1 MLEQIPIL
9 IKKPVTFL
17 IIIVNKILLVI
28 LIHIYALILQV
39 SDKLLDM
46 ADIMREAKELYD
58 VFELTADVDDLL
70 GEVLGY
76 LGQDVVFLESELK
89 EQLETAQFGVLIY
102 LVDMFVLYLFHHLV
116 VDFLYFLQHFMES
129 WSFLGVVSQHKVGEI
144 LPIRMY
150 LTVILN
156 STFSYLIKSPL
167 FLKIFVSLKLYKMI
181 P

>member
-9 IKKPVTFL
+9 IKKPVAFL

-76 LGQDVVFLESELK
+76 LG
-89 EQLETAQFGVLIY
+89 
-102 LVDMFVLYLFHHLV
+102 
-116 VDFLYFLQHFMES
+116 
-129 WSFLGVVSQHKVGEI
+129 
-144 LPIRMY
+144 
-150 LTVILN
+150 
-156 STFSYLIKSPL
+156 
-167 FLKIFVSLKLYKMI
+167 
-181 P
+181 

>member
-46 ADIMREAKELYD
+46 ADVMREAKELYD

-76 LGQDVVFLESELK
+76 LG
-89 EQLETAQFGVLIY
+89 
-102 LVDMFVLYLFHHLV
+102 
-116 VDFLYFLQHFMES
+116 
-129 WSFLGVVSQHKVGEI
+129 
-144 LPIRMY
+144 
-150 LTVILN
+150 
-156 STFSYLIKSPL
+156 
-167 FLKIFVSLKLYKMI
+167 
-181 P
+181 

>member
-28 LIHIYALILQV
+28 LIHIYTLILQV

-76 LGQDVVFLESELK
+76 LG
-89 EQLETAQFGVLIY
+89 
-102 LVDMFVLYLFHHLV
+102 
-116 VDFLYFLQHFMES
+116 
-129 WSFLGVVSQHKVGEI
+129 
-144 LPIRMY
+144 
-150 LTVILN
+150 
-156 STFSYLIKSPL
+156 
-167 FLKIFVSLKLYKMI
+167 
-181 P
+181 

>member
-28 LIHIYALILQV
+28 LIHIYTLILQV

-46 ADIMREAKELYD
+46 ADVMREAKESYD

-76 LGQDVVFLESELK
+76 LG
-89 EQLETAQFGVLIY
+89 
-102 LVDMFVLYLFHHLV
+102 
-116 VDFLYFLQHFMES
+116 
-129 WSFLGVVSQHKVGEI
+129 
-144 LPIRMY
+144 
-150 LTVILN
+150 
-156 STFSYLIKSPL
+156 
-167 FLKIFVSLKLYKMI
+167 
-181 P
+181 

>member
-9 IKKPVTFL
+9 IKKPVAFL

-28 LIHIYALILQV
+28 LIHIYTLILQV

-76 LGQDVVFLESELK
+76 LG
-89 EQLETAQFGVLIY
+89 
-102 LVDMFVLYLFHHLV
+102 
-116 VDFLYFLQHFMES
+116 
-129 WSFLGVVSQHKVGEI
+129 
-144 LPIRMY
+144 
-150 LTVILN
+150 
-156 STFSYLIKSPL
+156 
-167 FLKIFVSLKLYKMI
+167 
-181 P
+181 

>member
-28 LIHIYALILQV
+28 LIHIYTLILQV

-46 ADIMREAKELYD
+46 ADVMREAKELYD

-76 LGQDVVFLESELK
+76 LG
-89 EQLETAQFGVLIY
+89 
-102 LVDMFVLYLFHHLV
+102 
-116 VDFLYFLQHFMES
+116 
-129 WSFLGVVSQHKVGEI
+129 
-144 LPIRMY
+144 
-150 LTVILN
+150 
-156 STFSYLIKSPL
+156 
-167 FLKIFVSLKLYKMI
+167 
-181 P
+181 

>member
-76 LGQDVVFLESELK
+76 LG
-89 EQLETAQFGVLIY
+89 
-102 LVDMFVLYLFHHLV
+102 
-116 VDFLYFLQHFMES
+116 
-129 WSFLGVVSQHKVGEI
+129 
-144 LPIRMY
+144 
-150 LTVILN
+150 
-156 STFSYLIKSPL
+156 
-167 FLKIFVSLKLYKMI
+167 
-181 P
+181 